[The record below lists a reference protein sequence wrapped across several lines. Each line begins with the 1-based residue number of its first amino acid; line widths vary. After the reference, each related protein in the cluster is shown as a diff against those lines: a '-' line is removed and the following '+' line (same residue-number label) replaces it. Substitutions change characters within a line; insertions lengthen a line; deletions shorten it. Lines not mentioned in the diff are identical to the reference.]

1 MERVSFVLHIDPKD
15 QKEYIERHQ
24 AVYPELLQA
33 FREVGIHTYSI
44 FLHEG
49 TLFAYMEVDHY
60 QSAMDQLAVHP
71 ANQRWQTF
79 MSDMLIANPQGTT
92 SEVIPE
98 VFHYHS

>member
-1 MERVSFVLHIDPKD
+1 MERVSFVLHIDPQD
-15 QKEYIERHQ
+15 QAQYIERHQ

-33 FREVGIHTYSI
+33 FGEVGIHTYSI

-49 TLFAYMEVDHY
+49 TLFAYMEVDNY
-60 QSAMDQLAVHP
+60 QEAMDQLAVHP
-71 ANQRWQTF
+71 ANQRWQQF
-79 MSDMLIANPQGTT
+79 MADMLIPNQQGTT